1 MERGGGPLGAA
12 VVAAAMQ
19 QVAAQQAAAAA
30 AAAAAANSALSAPS
44 ELCSGCAT
52 REAAVAI
59 CSTCGASLCPSCI
72 MAHQVRLSALEK
84 GAGQLGRGMMVRF
97 LMYPLLQQPL
107 AHGTCL
113 DPNFAV

>member
-19 QVAAQQAAAAA
+19 QVAAQQAAA

-72 MAHQVRLSALEK
+72 MAHQVRV
-84 GAGQLGRGMMVRF
+84 GWRRGRVSLNVG
-97 LMYPLLQQPL
+97 
-107 AHGTCL
+107 
-113 DPNFAV
+113 

>member
-72 MAHQVRLSALEK
+72 MAHQVRV
-84 GAGQLGRGMMVRF
+84 GWRRGRVSLVVG
-97 LMYPLLQQPL
+97 
-107 AHGTCL
+107 
-113 DPNFAV
+113 